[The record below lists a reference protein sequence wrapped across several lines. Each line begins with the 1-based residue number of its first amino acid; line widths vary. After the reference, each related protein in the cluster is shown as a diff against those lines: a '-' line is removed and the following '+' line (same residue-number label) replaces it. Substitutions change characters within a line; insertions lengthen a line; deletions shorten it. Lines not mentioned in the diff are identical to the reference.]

1 VRLSQRTM
9 PTVAVLLALGAC
21 SEPSKPLDSA
31 TSTATPVSFDGT
43 YLGTIRVTSNSLKG
57 AHRNWCETPLA
68 LSLSIQ
74 HNAFSYVLA
83 HPNLPRDDPTYSPT
97 LEIAVALDGSFKG
110 APRNGG
116 PQMVGQITGSHM
128 EGEINGLGCG
138 YAFTAERS

>member
-1 VRLSQRTM
+1 MKLSTHTM

-21 SEPSKPLDSA
+21 SEPSKPLDPV
-31 TSTATPVSFDGT
+31 TPTATPVSFDST
-43 YLGTIRVTSNSLKG
+43 YLGTIRVSSTSLRG
-57 AHRNWCETPLA
+57 AHSNWCDTPLA

-74 HNAFSYVLA
+74 HNAFTYVLA
-83 HPNLPRDDPTYSPT
+83 HPNLPPDPTYSPT
-97 LEIAVALDGSFKG
+97 LEVAVALDGSFKG